1 VGKGLSSDLCILP
14 FPTSQKTKTNKQTKK
29 HVKLGVVASIYNQSA
44 SRSRSEAKIRKS
56 PEIWGSVSLWGSL
69 NNENPVSQWKVRF
82 DIQSCPLASIYMLC
96 DMHRVTHTTM
106 IWRKYC
112 FETLSINGRWELHL
126 GLSQPRMLSS
136 DLVAIDSGLVL
147 NLYNPVSSSI
157 K

>member
-1 VGKGLSSDLCILP
+1 MKKRGSGELGQRCKTLVHSCLYVIPVPGNLTPSSG
-14 FPTSQKTKTNKQTKK
+14 F
-29 HVKLGVVASIYNQSA
+29 
-44 SRSRSEAKIRKS
+44 
-56 PEIWGSVSLWGSL
+56 
-69 NNENPVSQWKVRF
+69 
-82 DIQSCPLASIYMLC
+82 C
-96 DMHRVTHTTM
+96 DMHRVPHTTM